1 MGLNWGFGDGRAGL
15 YMGRCM
21 AWCLVMWCWGL
32 INAVLYYLGLGGG
45 RMRIGVGW
53 NWSLGESWFGFGG
66 DVINISTDGNKGRS
80 LMRKKP
86 QPYSKSKTLP

>member
-1 MGLNWGFGDGRAGL
+1 
-15 YMGRCM
+15 
-21 AWCLVMWCWGL
+21 
-32 INAVLYYLGLGGG
+32 
-45 RMRIGVGW
+45 MRIGVGW
-53 NWSLGESWFGFGG
+53 TCSLGESWFGFGG